1 MLLCLIYPRPR
12 VRVGPTFLPSMIKS
26 APFGSFQFSTILGL
40 LKEEEYKQHLDSRS
54 IPSTGLTHRNAG
66 SPSGDLD
73 KNRGRWRWGRR
84 GVWTERSGVLSKKMK
99 RPPSLSLPRLDR
111 DPVSVKITPPL
122 IREGSHLDRGD
133 FRPFCMAS
141 SAVCAAVSLS
151 SENKEMSDERPKRG
165 LGPLKNTEGVKAG
178 ELPYFYPFLP
188 LLVCLSQQVSLS
200 PLSIHR
206 HRIGDIFG
214 RRRILGHLFM
224 QESGGEIGFGDFPPL
239 IEMA

>member
-1 MLLCLIYPRPR
+1 MLNIPRPR
-12 VRVGPTFLPSMIKS
+12 QGSELYSVSRNSTPPS
-26 APFGSFQFSTILGL
+26 
-40 LKEEEYKQHLDSRS
+40 KERREYTVYFTYSRP
-54 IPSTGLTHRNAG
+54 IPSTGWTRRNDG

-151 SENKEMSDERPKRG
+151 SENKEMSDDQKEVWDSDDGTP
-165 LGPLKNTEGVKAG
+165 
-178 ELPYFYPFLP
+178 
-188 LLVCLSQQVSLS
+188 
-200 PLSIHR
+200 
-206 HRIGDIFG
+206 
-214 RRRILGHLFM
+214 
-224 QESGGEIGFGDFPPL
+224 DFPGVGVWIPL
-239 IEMA
+239 RVPKQELESDESIPLRNKLL

>member
-1 MLLCLIYPRPR
+1 M
-12 VRVGPTFLPSMIKS
+12 
-26 APFGSFQFSTILGL
+26 
-40 LKEEEYKQHLDSRS
+40 
-54 IPSTGLTHRNAG
+54 
-66 SPSGDLD
+66 
-73 KNRGRWRWGRR
+73 
-84 GVWTERSGVLSKKMK
+84 ERSGVLSKKMK

-178 ELPYFYPFLP
+178 ELPYFYPFPFLP

-200 PLSIHR
+200 LPSPFTAIALAIFSAVDAFWVTFSCENPEAKSDLGIFPLLSKWRDLRNPHSLRVPLSDAMKESRESILESE
-206 HRIGDIFG
+206 GV
-214 RRRILGHLFM
+214 RILEL
-224 QESGGEIGFGDFPPL
+224 SDFHIVEL
-239 IEMA
+239 ICRLTDRASK